1 VVSFLDWIFM
11 GQPTHIVLVEDDPDL
26 RSLCRR
32 VLQRAG
38 HEVATFEDGE
48 AALDALAEITC
59 DLVLLDWHLPGL
71 SGQALMEAI
80 GWRWPELPIII
91 MTGFSD
97 ENKAVAAVQYAQAYL
112 RKPVPN
118 DALLEAVSRVL
129 HRSRNRPPSEPVG
142 DVAADVMASRV
153 SGQVAINPLQCEAH
167 FGQQAAEALTVTEYA
182 LLNRLF
188 VDMGQVVSHQELAE
202 PISARPLS
210 PREAAALCKH
220 HIRALRTK
228 LEPDPARPQF
238 ILTVRGQGYR
248 LEPDP
253 S

>member
-1 VVSFLDWIFM
+1 M
-11 GQPTHIVLVEDDPDL
+11 GQPARIVLVEDDPDL

-38 HEVATFEDGE
+38 HDVATFGDGE
-48 AALDALAEITC
+48 AALDALAERPC

-112 RKPVPN
+112 RKPIPN

-129 HRSRNRPPSEPVG
+129 HRSRNNRTPSGKLGPPGNATDP
-142 DVAADVMASRV
+142 AASRTA
-153 SGQVAINPLQCEAH
+153 GQVVINPLRCEAR
-167 FGQQAAEALTVTEYA
+167 FGARAPVALTVTEYA

-188 VDMGQVVSHQELAE
+188 VDVGHVVSHQELAE
-202 PISARPLS
+202 PMSPRPLS

-220 HIRALRTK
+220 HIRALRAK
-228 LEPDPARPQF
+228 LEPDPTRPRY
-238 ILTVRGQGYR
+238 IVTVRGHGYR
-248 LEPDP
+248 LDPEPD
-253 S
+253 

>member
-1 VVSFLDWIFM
+1 V
-11 GQPTHIVLVEDDPDL
+11 GQSARIVLVEDDPDL

-38 HEVATFEDGE
+38 HEVAAFEDGE
-48 AALDALAEITC
+48 VALDALAEATY
-59 DLVLLDWHLPGL
+59 DLALLDWHLPGL

-80 GWRWPELPIII
+80 GWRWPEMPIII

-97 ENKAVAAVQYAQAYL
+97 EDKAVAAVQYAQAYL

-118 DALLEAVSRVL
+118 DALLDAVSRVL
-129 HRSRNRPPSEPVG
+129 HRSRNRPPTGEPGENGGSGAG
-142 DVAADVMASRV
+142 DPSTSRTAGRV
-153 SGQVAINPLQCEAH
+153 VINPLRCEAH
-167 FGQQAAEALTVTEYA
+167 FGQQAPEALTVTEYA

-188 VDMGQVVSHQELAE
+188 VDVDRVVSHQELAE
-202 PISARPLS
+202 PISPRTLS

-228 LEPDPARPQF
+228 LEPDPTSPRF
-238 ILTVRGQGYR
+238 IVTVRGRGYR
-248 LEPDP
+248 LESEPA
-253 S
+253 

>member
-1 VVSFLDWIFM
+1 M

-38 HEVATFEDGE
+38 HEVVAFEDGE
-48 AALDALAEITC
+48 AALDALGEIPC

-80 GWRWPELPIII
+80 GWRWPELPIIM

-118 DALLEAVSRVL
+118 DDLLEAVSRVL
-129 HRSRNRPPSEPVG
+129 HRSRNRPPSGPVG
-142 DVAADVMASRV
+142 ETAAAEAADPSVSR
-153 SGQVAINPLQCEAH
+153 SAGQVVINPLRCEAH
-167 FGQQAAEALTVTEYA
+167 FGQQDPEPLTVTEYA

-188 VDMGQVVSHQELAE
+188 VDVGNVVSHQELAE
-202 PISARPLS
+202 PLSGRPLS

-228 LEPDPARPQF
+228 LEPDPTRPQF
-238 ILTVRGQGYR
+238 ILTVRGRGYR
-248 LEPDP
+248 LESDP

>member
-1 VVSFLDWIFM
+1 M
-11 GQPTHIVLVEDDPDL
+11 GQSARIVLAEDDPDL

-38 HEVATFEDGE
+38 YEVASFEDGE
-48 AALDALAEITC
+48 AALDALEQSTY
-59 DLVLLDWHLPGL
+59 DLALLDWHLPGL

-97 ENKAVAAVQYAQAYL
+97 EDKAVAAVQYAQAYL

-129 HRSRNRPPSEPVG
+129 HRSRNRPTTGELEEIGPRNR
-142 DVAADVMASRV
+142 ADPTVSR
-153 SGQVAINPLQCEAH
+153 SAGQVVINPLRCEAH
-167 FGQQAAEALTVTEYA
+167 FGQQQPEALTVTEYA

-188 VDMGQVVSHQELAE
+188 VDVGQVVSHQALAE
-202 PISARPLS
+202 PISPRPLS
-210 PREAAALCKH
+210 PKEAAALCKH
-220 HIRALRTK
+220 HIRALRNK
-228 LEPDPARPQF
+228 LEPDPARPRY
-238 ILTVRGQGYR
+238 ILTVRGRGYR
-248 LEPDP
+248 LESEPT
-253 S
+253 

>member
-1 VVSFLDWIFM
+1 M

-38 HEVATFEDGE
+38 HEVASFEDGE
-48 AALDALAEITC
+48 AALDALAELDC

-129 HRSRNRPPSEPVG
+129 HRSRNRPPSGPGHDEG
-142 DVAADVMASRV
+142 GSDALASRTDGLV
-153 SGQVAINPLQCEAH
+153 VINPLRCEAH
-167 FGQQAAEALTVTEYA
+167 FGQQDPEPLTVSEYA

-188 VDMGQVVSHQELAE
+188 VDVGQVVSHQDLAE
-202 PISARPLS
+202 PISERPLS

-238 ILTVRGQGYR
+238 ILTVRGRGYR
-248 LEPDP
+248 LDSSPA
-253 S
+253 

>member
-1 VVSFLDWIFM
+1 M
-11 GQPTHIVLVEDDPDL
+11 GQPANIVLVEDDPEL
-26 RSLCRR
+26 CSLCRR
-32 VLQRAG
+32 VLTRAG

-48 AALDALAEITC
+48 AALDALAQTEC

-129 HRSRNRPPSEPVG
+129 HRSRNRPSTGEIGENGANG
-142 DVAADVMASRV
+142 DLSASR
-153 SGQVAINPLQCEAH
+153 SAGQVVINPLRCEAH
-167 FGQQAAEALTVTEYA
+167 FGQQQPEALTVTEYA

-188 VDMGQVVSHQELAE
+188 VDVGRVVSHQDLAE
-202 PISARPLS
+202 PISPRPLS
-210 PREAAALCKH
+210 PKEAAALCKH
-220 HIRALRTK
+220 HIRALRSK
-228 LEPDPARPQF
+228 LEPDPSRPRY
-238 ILTVRGQGYR
+238 ILTVRGRGYR
-248 LEPDP
+248 LDSEPA
-253 S
+253 